1 MAPLSCYWPRAV
13 IHVQADSSDAAL
25 NRVRIRQA
33 LTGLS
38 ADLDLELRG
47 ADEAIIDVTHCQQ
60 SQGSP
65 ERIAQRVQQRV
76 SEANPGVQLRVG
88 VSSLKT
94 LARYAAQRA
103 APGGL
108 VVIRPW
114 EAKPWLERLPIGD
127 IDGVGPGLQR
137 FLSLHGVT
145 TCAGVASLP
154 LNVLVRRYGLEAEH
168 LWLACQGQDPET
180 AHRQA
185 ATFAAVLPP
194 QCHGRRAIVG
204 YLCQLSRK
212 VAAHLRRF
220 DLHAGRLTIRMRLH
234 GSHTAVRQSFALVR
248 GAGSRQYLGALTH
261 DFLARYWHGEVVTH
275 LQIGAA
281 GLTNA
286 SGQLELFSGDDTGK
300 GPILPPPV
308 NFSSKK
314 QQQHPAQQQ
323 AVDHKRQHAHAL
335 Q

>member
-1 MAPLSCYWPRAV
+1 M
-13 IHVQADSSDAAL
+13 
-25 NRVRIRQA
+25 RQA
-33 LTGLS
+33 LSGLG
-38 ADLDLELRG
+38 LDLEVRG
-47 ADEAIIDVTHCQQ
+47 AGEAIIDVTHCQQ

-65 ERIAQRVQQRV
+65 ERIAQRVLQRV
-76 SEANPGVQLRVG
+76 CEANPGARLRVG

-114 EAKPWLERLPIGD
+114 EAKPWLERLPIRK
-127 IDGVGPGLQR
+127 IDGVGSGLQR

-145 TCAGVASLP
+145 TCAEVASLP
-154 LNVLVRRYGLEAEH
+154 FNVLVRRYGLEAEH
-168 LWLACQGQDPET
+168 LWLTCQGQDPET

-185 ATFAAVLPP
+185 VTFAAVLPP

-212 VAAHLRRF
+212 VAAQLRRF
-220 DLHAGRLTIRMRLH
+220 DLHAGRMTIRMRLH
-234 GSHTAVRQSFALVR
+234 GSHTAVRQSLPLVR
-248 GAGSRQYLGALTH
+248 GRNSHRYFRALA
-261 DFLARYWHGEVVTH
+261 DGFLATHWHGEVVTH
-275 LQIGAA
+275 LQIGATD
-281 GLTNA
+281 LSNA

-308 NFSSKK
+308 NFYSKK

>member
-13 IHVQADSSDAAL
+13 IHVQSDPLEFVLDQA
-25 NRVRIRQA
+25 RMRQA

-38 ADLDLELRG
+38 PDLEVRG
-47 ADEAIIDVTHCQQ
+47 AGEAIIDVTHCQQ

-65 ERIAQRVQQRV
+65 ERIAQGVQQRV
-76 SEANPGVQLRVG
+76 CEANPGVRLRVG

-94 LARYAAQRA
+94 LARYAAQCA

-108 VVIRPW
+108 LVIRPW
-114 EAKPWLERLPIGD
+114 EAKSWLERLPIGK

-168 LWLACQGQDPET
+168 LWLTCEGQDPET
-180 AHRQA
+180 VHRQA
-185 ATFAAVLPP
+185 ATFTAVLPP

-234 GSHTAVRQSFALVR
+234 GSRTAVRQSFALVR
-248 GAGSRQYLGALTH
+248 GVGSRRYLGALT
-261 DFLARYWHGEVVTH
+261 DGFLARHWHGEVVTH
-275 LQIGAA
+275 LQIGATD
-281 GLTNA
+281 LSNA
-286 SGQLELFSGDDTGK
+286 SGQLELFSSDDTGIA
-300 GPILPPPV
+300 PILPPPV
-308 NFSSKK
+308 NFYSKK
-314 QQQHPAQQQ
+314 QQQQHPAQQQ
-323 AVDHKRQHAHAL
+323 TVDHKRQHAHAL